1 MPITFEQ
8 VKSDSR
14 FKEKLD
20 SFQAKRLK
28 RLESEYQDLFL
39 TGSRE
44 DGSKVFRTKNG
55 TIISVDSDLSLYGV
69 DSTDQLVPVNLEKT
83 SPETDKV
90 DDVVDKNFKE
100 LMGGV
105 GLGLSIEE
113 LFNEY
118 ERLKES
124 IPGEGTVNSH
134 RYLVETSVE
143 YIGGMDELARIR
155 EALERELKELEQ
167 VVQETAEKEAAWAT
181 YLADM
186 LNFVDT
192 TQPYSRADWEQKG
205 NPIASV
211 DAGYQK
217 LRFVKNLPYT
227 VATTPKENVTGV
239 LELPY
244 RVSSRFTSRKNGK
257 LSSGWKKIYLKVE
270 AVGGSGMKYR
280 WFVDGNEIFPSDRYG
295 ATDKEVVEYYPATYR
310 KNHATRVFTCKISDS
325 QTPGEITSGPIKVQ
339 VD

>member
-1 MPITFEQ
+1 MPITYEE
-8 VKSDSR
+8 VKSDAR

-20 SFQAKRLK
+20 SFQSKRLK

-55 TIISVDSDLSLYGV
+55 TIISVDTDLGIYGV

-83 SPETDKV
+83 SPETNKV
-90 DDVVDKNFKE
+90 EDVVDKNFKE
-100 LMGGV
+100 LTSST

-113 LFNEY
+113 LFMEY
-118 ERLKES
+118 ERLREN
-124 IPGEGTVNSH
+124 IPGEGTINSH

-143 YIGGMDELARIR
+143 YIGGADELARIR
-155 EALERELKELEQ
+155 EALERELKALEQ

-205 NPIASV
+205 NPIATAE
-211 DAGYQK
+211 AGYQK
-217 LRFVKNLPYT
+217 LRYVKNLPFT
-227 VATTPKENVTGV
+227 IAPTPKVDVTGV
-239 LELPY
+239 LGLPY
-244 RVSSRFTSRKNGK
+244 RSGRWKAKKNGK
-257 LSSGWKKIYLKVE
+257 LSSGWKKIFIKVD

-280 WFVDGNEIFPSDRYG
+280 WFVDGKEIFPSDRYG
-295 ATDKEVVEYYPATYR
+295 PTDRDTVEYYPAKYR
-310 KNHATRVFTCKISDS
+310 KNCATRVFTCVISDS
-325 QTPGEITSGPIKVQ
+325 QTPGEITSGPIKVET
-339 VD
+339 D

>member
-8 VKSDSR
+8 VKTDSR

-227 VATTPKENVTGV
+227 VATTPKVNVTGV

-244 RVSSRFTSRKNGK
+244 RSGRYARRKNGK
-257 LSSGWKKIYLKVE
+257 LSSGWKKIYLKVD
-270 AVGGSGMKYR
+270 AVGGTGLTYR
-280 WFVDGNEIFPSDRYG
+280 WFVGGNEIFPSDRYG
-295 ATDKEVVEYYPATYR
+295 PTNAEVVEYYPAIYR
-310 KNHATRVFTCKISDS
+310 KNHGTRVFTCKISDS